1 MMKCFPEKFSKLR
14 EDLQDLFRQKPLDLT
29 NCVECSYYNDKHCS
43 YKNQFKEVF
52 PEEPI
57 LSCQEK
63 GLLKEIMNETSDIIE
78 IYESLETNDV
88 LIHGVENEDFI
99 QTDNFVELRMEY
111 WHAKTDEII
120 YEFSNGLFKTRKSFE
135 ETLKSSKMDNFI

>member
-1 MMKCFPEKFSKLR
+1 
-14 EDLQDLFRQKPLDLT
+14 
-29 NCVECSYYNDKHCS
+29 
-43 YKNQFKEVF
+43 
-52 PEEPI
+52 
-57 LSCQEK
+57 
-63 GLLKEIMNETSDIIE
+63 LKEIMNETSDIIE